1 MQRRHSSSSSRR
13 VRSADS
19 QLDQMV
25 RGIGA
30 SSGRAIGAAGDLLR
44 SVVAPAPASGI
55 AANGDRRDVGVRSVR
70 VSREDGRTAR
80 VRESETARR
89 DGGFLASMPGGSGE
103 VQRDGVAAEA
113 AAADGGAAAEPA
125 AARSSEAAA
134 ASGVPL
140 AAPEESQFEIAP
152 DGLLGNLVGG
162 VGREMGLRSGIQPG
176 AANLREVPAN
186 PFWSPERKAFERLH
200 FGENILGEQGIRGAG
215 STEASP
221 GHVELDPVALF
232 RIRCIREA
240 EEKFREGILK
250 MTQEGSASS
259 SFVAAMEGKVCSD
272 DVPRPPPGPPPDSP
286 PKVLSSDV
294 VPPPPPPLPPVP
306 PMPHFGKDPGSGD
319 KGDVWSKGL
328 VGENPSESLRTF
340 DLPRLDEEAT
350 ALEFGDWLSMVDS
363 YMGDLSYSSG
373 LWWNMVH
380 KGVEDCYHEW
390 LQLGPLE
397 RLRLKPQL
405 ESQTQLWPRTE
416 RRALSM
422 LLQAIPEHVRN
433 EVISARKL
441 TTDQVLFRLF
451 CTYQPGGAS
460 ERTKLLQAISDCK
473 CGETVKDVLNWVRTW
488 RRYVGR
494 ARELGVTLP
503 DALVLVGVLQQ
514 GSEFLSQR
522 SPQVA
527 YRLNMIRQQLGL
539 DQQPNTR
546 NVMTYSE
553 HLQAEA
559 EELVL
564 TSGGSVEVMKP
575 PKTFGKPGVKALND
589 GGGLEPP
596 KTLSDGSKGLSK
608 GGVAASAAGSGS
620 TSNSGPGV
628 CKFWGSDEGCKRGD
642 RCKFSHCMLNPK
654 DNRCFGCSAI
664 GHTKR
669 DCPHVKKK
677 MARAKS
683 NGASRRES
691 EDLGGG
697 GKGSDG
703 KGTPKRPPGL
713 PSESPPEDKSGEE
726 QLDKMMKEATALM
739 KSLRPSVRA
748 IHVCKA
754 NSGELVTG
762 LLDGGATNALRQG
775 KPEELSSALEV
786 EVELAAGSIRLFQ
799 CVETGTLLSSE
810 RVEPIVPLRGLVSLG
825 YKIRWD
831 DRGCLIYHPQRGRIR
846 CWLRNGCPVVTESH
860 ALGLIADIEAHE
872 RFKRLGPKL
881 AVGRL
886 SNPGVGMV
894 ERKIS

>member
-1 MQRRHSSSSSRR
+1 M
-13 VRSADS
+13 
-19 QLDQMV
+19 
-25 RGIGA
+25 
-30 SSGRAIGAAGDLLR
+30 
-44 SVVAPAPASGI
+44 
-55 AANGDRRDVGVRSVR
+55 
-70 VSREDGRTAR
+70 
-80 VRESETARR
+80 RESETARR

-140 AAPEESQFEIAP
+140 AAPEGSQFEIAP

-250 MTQEGSASS
+250 MTQEGSASR
-259 SFVAAMEGKVCSD
+259 SFVWAMEGKVCCD
-272 DVPRPPPGPPPDSP
+272 DVPRPLPGPPPDSP

-539 DQQPNTR
+539 DQQPNTG

-669 DCPHVKKK
+669 D
-677 MARAKS
+677 
-683 NGASRRES
+683 
-691 EDLGGG
+691 
-697 GKGSDG
+697 
-703 KGTPKRPPGL
+703 
-713 PSESPPEDKSGEE
+713 
-726 QLDKMMKEATALM
+726 
-739 KSLRPSVRA
+739 
-748 IHVCKA
+748 
-754 NSGELVTG
+754 
-762 LLDGGATNALRQG
+762 
-775 KPEELSSALEV
+775 
-786 EVELAAGSIRLFQ
+786 
-799 CVETGTLLSSE
+799 
-810 RVEPIVPLRGLVSLG
+810 VP
-825 YKIRWD
+825 
-831 DRGCLIYHPQRGRIR
+831 
-846 CWLRNGCPVVTESH
+846 
-860 ALGLIADIEAHE
+860 
-872 RFKRLGPKL
+872 
-881 AVGRL
+881 
-886 SNPGVGMV
+886 M
-894 ERKIS
+894 